1 MKIALHSNILSE
13 RGVCVALYDYA
24 YYCREYLNLDPVI
37 YYNLNCNNVDSSVEH
52 FKSQFKVLG
61 YNKFSEVQTS
71 VEQLSIDYFYA
82 IKYGTPDGVL
92 VNGIK
97 NLVHSVFE
105 YQEQSRHGDVYAV
118 VSEWQSR
125 RAYGNVPFVPHMIS
139 MLDIQDDFRNFLSIP
154 KDAVVVGRHGAFD
167 TFNIDFAID
176 VIKQILEKRKDIWF
190 LFLNTEKKIDHP
202 RCIYLD
208 KTIDQVEKFKFINTC
223 DAMLHARDYG
233 ETFGLAVLEF
243 AAANKQI
250 ITYDN
255 EELQTS
261 HPLGGRN
268 HLLFLGDNCFKYK
281 NYNELGYI
289 LMHLNRRNP
298 FDTTYLRDNF
308 SPKSVMKIFKEVFL
322 S

>member
-1 MKIALHSNILSE
+1 M
-13 RGVCVALYDYA
+13 
-24 YYCREYLNLDPVI
+24 
-37 YYNLNCNNVDSSVEH
+37 
-52 FKSQFKVLG
+52 
-61 YNKFSEVQTS
+61 
-71 VEQLSIDYFYA
+71 
-82 IKYGTPDGVL
+82 
-92 VNGIK
+92 
-97 NLVHSVFE
+97 
-105 YQEQSRHGDVYAV
+105 
-118 VSEWQSR
+118 
-125 RAYGNVPFVPHMIS
+125 
-139 MLDIQDDFRNFLSIP
+139 
-154 KDAVVVGRHGAFD
+154 
-167 TFNIDFAID
+167 
-176 VIKQILEKRKDIWF
+176 WF